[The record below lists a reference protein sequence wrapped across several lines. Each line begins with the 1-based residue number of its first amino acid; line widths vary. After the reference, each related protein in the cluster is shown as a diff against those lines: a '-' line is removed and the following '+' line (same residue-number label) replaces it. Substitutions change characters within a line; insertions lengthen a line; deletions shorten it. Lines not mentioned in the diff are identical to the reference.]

1 MEEGGKQ
8 FTCKLFNKSI
18 KQDKNKD
25 GFVIYKTNVLKKL
38 HGKNNLKT

>member
-1 MEEGGKQ
+1 MKEGDKQ

-18 KQDKNKD
+18 KQDKD